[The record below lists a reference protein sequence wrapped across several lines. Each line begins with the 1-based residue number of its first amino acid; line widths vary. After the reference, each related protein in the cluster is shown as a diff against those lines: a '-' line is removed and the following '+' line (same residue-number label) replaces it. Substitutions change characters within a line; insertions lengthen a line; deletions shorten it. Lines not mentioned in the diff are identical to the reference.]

1 MSLPISIERLL
12 IHGDVEQSRIEYKA
26 GWDPEPIVHSIC
38 AFANDYEGYCGGY
51 VIIGVEARNGI
62 PVLPVRGIEKE
73 KLDDIQNEIVEY
85 CRKCISPAYIPT
97 IEPMEFRGANI
108 IVLWCPNGYDLPYY
122 AKEEVYAKG
131 AKSEKCYIRK
141 GSVTLAAKP
150 NEIKELQRSAD
161 VVPFD
166 DRPCRKAEV
175 SDLRPSLVMEYLS
188 DIESDLLSSYEERG
202 NIGVYESLGLLSG
215 PQEALRPKNVA
226 ILMFTDDPSRFI
238 PEATIVVDYVPDPTG
253 EGLQTATFKGPLFRQ
268 IKDALQYIKN
278 LYIRTMIHKIDGQAE
293 SVSIENFPHGAL
305 EEILPNAVLHKDYQ
319 IPEPVTVR
327 ITNDR
332 LEVTSFPGITQ
343 SISDERISKLD
354 LISRSYRNRRIAS
367 FLRDLD
373 LIEAKNT
380 GIPKAV
386 RALARNGSPNLRF
399 EMGPDREYVT
409 VIIEAHPDFLVES
422 RQVPIPQSSSGSLR
436 ERILSFLTANP
447 MSGVTEICKGL
458 GYDSVPRSVRLSLEK
473 MCERGEIKRVGKKYI
488 IG

>member
-12 IHGDVEQSRIEYKA
+12 IKRDVEQNRIEYKS
-26 GWDPEPIVHSIC
+26 GWDPEPIIHSVC

-51 VIIGVEARNGI
+51 VLIGVEAINGI
-62 PVLPVRGIEKE
+62 PVFPIKGIAKE
-73 KLDDIQNEIVEY
+73 RLDDIQNEIVEY

-97 IEPMEFRGANI
+97 IELVEFRGANI

-122 AKEEVYAKG
+122 AKDEVYAKG
-131 AKSEKCYIRK
+131 AKAEKCYIRK
-141 GSVTLAAKP
+141 GSVTLPAKP
-150 NEIKELQRSAD
+150 NEIKDLQRSAD

-166 DRPCRKAEV
+166 DRPCRRAEV
-175 SDLRPSLVMEYLS
+175 SD
-188 DIESDLLSSYEERG
+188 IGSDLLASYEERG

-215 PQEALRPKNVA
+215 PQEALKPKNVA
-226 ILMFTDDPSRFI
+226 VLMFTDDPSKFI

-253 EGLQTATFKGPLFRQ
+253 EGLQTTTFKGPLFRQ

-278 LYIRTMIHKIDGQAE
+278 LYVRTMVHKIDGQAE
-293 SVSIENFPHGAL
+293 SVSIENFPYGAL

-367 FLRDLD
+367 FLRDMD

-380 GIPKAV
+380 GIPKAA
-386 RALARNGSPNLRF
+386 RALANNGSPTLRF
-399 EMGPDREYVT
+399 EMGAEREYVT
-409 VIIEAHPDFLVES
+409 VIVDVHPDFLAAERSEVYPIAS
-422 RQVPIPQSSSGSLR
+422 RENVKGK
-436 ERILSFLTANP
+436 ILAFLAVNP
-447 MSGVTEICKGL
+447 MSGLNEICKGL
-458 GYDSVPRSVRLSLEK
+458 GYESIARSVRLALKKMLES
-473 MCERGEIKRVGKKYI
+473 GELTRVGKKYAI
-488 IG
+488 KRFDRSLDGR